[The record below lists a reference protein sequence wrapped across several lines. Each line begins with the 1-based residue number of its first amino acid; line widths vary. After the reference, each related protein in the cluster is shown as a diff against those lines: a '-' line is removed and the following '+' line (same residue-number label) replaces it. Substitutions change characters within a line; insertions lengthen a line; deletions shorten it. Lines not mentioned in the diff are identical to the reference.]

1 MDWGNTSM
9 AKAAKAVK
17 GIATNIMA
25 IATDENGFNER
36 LYRKEVSRL
45 AALANKRV
53 QRLEKNKLDD
63 SPSYKKLV
71 ENGHVK
77 FGVRG
82 KTFNEVQQEL
92 SKIKSFISSK
102 TSTIRGINTTLKE
115 MATNTGI
122 KYKNMAELKSKS
134 SKFFELS
141 SKVEQYLRTVED
153 MGSAIGYQKIWEVI
167 NEYTQENRIELDNT
181 KTDVESLTELVSQAL
196 INIEEPPL
204 DFEFNDDFITL

>member
-1 MDWGNTSM
+1 MG
-9 AKAAKAVK
+9 KASKAIK
-17 GIATNIMA
+17 GLATNVME
-25 IATDENGFNER
+25 IATDKNGFNEK

-63 SPSYKKLV
+63 SPAYQKLV
-71 ENGHVK
+71 ESGDVK

-82 KTFNEVQQEL
+82 KNFNEVQQEL
-92 SKIKSFISSK
+92 SRIKSFISSK

-115 MATNTGI
+115 MANNTGI
-122 KYKNMAELKSKS
+122 KYKNLTELKTKA

-167 NEYTQENRIELDNT
+167 NEYTDENKIALDNAE
-181 KTDVESLTELVSQAL
+181 TDVESLTELVSQAL
-196 INIEEPPL
+196 MNIEEPPL
-204 DFEFNDDFITL
+204 DFEFNDDFIML